1 MRKFLSLLLLPLLL
15 CGCGKSESTV
25 SEAIAFRA
33 ALVEAGGCS
42 FRADVRA
49 DFGDTVQDF
58 SLDCTAD
65 AEGTTAFTVLKPETL
80 AGITATVT
88 QQGGQVT
95 YDGMAM
101 DFGLLANGNV
111 SPAAAPAIAVN
122 CWLSAYIVSAA
133 TGETV
138 YQQDFDEKALTVT
151 TRFENNIPFFAEVC
165 YNQQRVLEL
174 TLSDF
179 AFAETQ

>member
-1 MRKFLSLLLLPLLL
+1 M
-15 CGCGKSESTV
+15 
-25 SEAIAFRA
+25 
-33 ALVEAGGCS
+33 
-42 FRADVRA
+42 
-49 DFGDTVQDF
+49 QNF
-58 SLDCTAD
+58 SLQCTAD
-65 AEGTTAFTVLKPETL
+65 AEGTTRFTVLAPETL
-80 AGITATVT
+80 EGITATVT
-88 QQGGQVT
+88 QQGGQIT

-111 SPAAAPAIAVN
+111 SPAAAPALAAN

-133 TGETV
+133 TGEAV

-151 TRFENNIPFFAEVC
+151 TWFENNIPIFAEVC
-165 YNQQRVLEL
+165 YNQQRVLDM